1 METPLRKHI
10 TLPKSAYEFLRDY
23 QRSEGLATFSA
34 TVEAAVE
41 ALKKQSLVAGYEQ
54 FAADYAASRD
64 LQEEAETWLDLPVE
78 ER

>member
-10 TLPKSAYEFLRDY
+10 TLPKSAYEFLTDY
-23 QRSEGLATFSA
+23 QRREGLATFSA

-41 ALKKQSLVAGYEQ
+41 ALKKQSLIAGYKQ
-54 FAADYAASRD
+54 FSADYAASRD
-64 LQEEAETWLDLPVE
+64 MHREAETWLELPME